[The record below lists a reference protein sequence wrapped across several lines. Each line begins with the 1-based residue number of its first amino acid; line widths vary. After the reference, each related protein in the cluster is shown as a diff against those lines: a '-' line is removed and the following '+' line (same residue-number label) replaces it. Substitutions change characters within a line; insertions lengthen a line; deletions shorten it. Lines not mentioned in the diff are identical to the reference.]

1 MMTTFR
7 APEASKCC
15 VKFRR
20 LGSSMGWV
28 RSMLAVVAG
37 SLACSAGAQ
46 VLPSQNVV
54 STPPVSIEP
63 IPTTPASTEPPSPEL
78 TPSGKPIPPSYD
90 NTPDIMID
98 PASLL
103 PDLPALPPAK
113 ASLIG
118 GTIGKLDR
126 VRDQIM
132 VQVFGGGKI
141 KIAFDTRTRIYHD
154 GVEGS
159 TSDLKPGDRIYV
171 DTILDGDTVFARNI
185 RLRGAGSVAGESQGI
200 ITNYRADKGELQL
213 RDALSPRTIKIRV
226 TPQTK
231 IIHGDRVT
239 SASELASGTLIS
251 VKFGPRQDGSEV
263 AREVSVLAVP
273 GASFTFGGIV
283 TAVDLRLGLIVLTSS
298 SDHKSYEI
306 YLDPSVTIADDVRP
320 SADITVLTRFQ
331 DNKYVARSVTVNFP
345 AK

>member
-1 MMTTFR
+1 
-7 APEASKCC
+7 
-15 VKFRR
+15 
-20 LGSSMGWV
+20 MGWV
-28 RSMLAVVAG
+28 RLVLAVVAG
-37 SLACSAGAQ
+37 STLACSAGAQ
-46 VLPSQNVV
+46 VTPSQNVV

-63 IPTTPASTEPPSPEL
+63 ISKAPASTAPPSPEL
-78 TPSGKPIPPSYD
+78 TPSGKPIPPSNE
-90 NTPDIMID
+90 NTPDITID

-103 PDLPALPPAK
+103 PDLPPLPPEK

-141 KIAFDTRTRIYHD
+141 KIAFDTRTHIYHD
-154 GVEGS
+154 GVEAS
-159 TSDLKPGDRIYV
+159 TSDLKPGDRVYV
-171 DTILDGDTVFARNI
+171 DTILDGSTVFARSI
-185 RLRGAGSVAGESQGI
+185 RLRGANTVAGESQGI

-213 RDALSPRTIKIRV
+213 RDALSPHTINIRV

-231 IIHGDRVT
+231 IIHGDRV
-239 SASELASGTLIS
+239 SSSSELSSGTLVA
-251 VKFGPRQDGSEV
+251 VKFGPRQDGGEV